1 MNLTK
6 SELLM
11 LKGTG
16 HEFLYYEIKR
26 YFPECKI
33 ESVVLDSDSIR

>member
-26 YFPECKI
+26 VFPKARI
-33 ESVVLDSDSIR
+33 ESVEIAKTDK